1 MMRLVP
7 YKRKKRKIS
16 LSMNMYPR
24 KAYVN
29 TKPEGTSE
37 KPGREPSRDTK
48 SANSLK
54 SWIVI
59 NEFVFLF

>member
-16 LSMNMYPR
+16 LSMNMYSR

-29 TKPEGTSE
+29 TQPEGTSE
-37 KPGREPSRDTK
+37 KPGREP
-48 SANSLK
+48 L
-54 SWIVI
+54 
-59 NEFVFLF
+59 